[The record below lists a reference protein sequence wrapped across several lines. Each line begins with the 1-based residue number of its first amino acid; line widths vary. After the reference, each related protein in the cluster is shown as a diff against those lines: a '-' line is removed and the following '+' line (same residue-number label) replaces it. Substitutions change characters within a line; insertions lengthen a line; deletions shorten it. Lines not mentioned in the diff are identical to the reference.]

1 MSEKKTKPT
10 QFGQTFSAEAGLGLP
25 FSTIKA
31 QKAGATYIPFSG
43 DSQKYFTQNLY
54 PQELAKLA
62 FNAPTHNAA
71 VKAKQMMIL
80 GEGFNLDLLSPKLR
94 AKFEAMNDDGE
105 TANDILNFISWDY
118 AIFGG
123 FALKVE
129 WNSKGEIY
137 EIYHVPFTD
146 VRVGVPNEKG
156 IPEYYVVSNNWDR
169 TQPNNCEISYVIN
182 KFNPNFFVDGVPV
195 NTDGIPEP
203 TVEQMNNAQ
212 QLIYIWDW
220 KPAASNGMRLY
231 PVPDYIGALDQIM
244 TEYSI
249 GIANKSKI
257 DNGVAGKTLVMYPYL
272 AQSEEEKR
280 EIDNYFR
287 INFQGADKDGAV
299 IHAFNESKDTLPVI
313 TNLPS
318 LDADT
323 YIELEKSTKQ
333 NIITAH
339 RVPAILV
346 EYNYGGGFNNRAE
359 EMTTA
364 YQQFQKTSI
373 KSYQNQIVRTFNSLV
388 YWMGF
393 TNKEN
398 IEIMP
403 FSIDY
408 STTQVQGGTSLTN

>member
-1 MSEKKTKPT
+1 MSEKRTKPT
-10 QFGQTFSAEAGLGLP
+10 VFGQTFSAEAGLGLP

-43 DSQKYFTQNLY
+43 DSKRYFTQNLY

-71 VKAKQMMIL
+71 IKAKQMMIL

-94 AKFEAMNDDGE
+94 AKFEAINEYGE
-105 TANDILNFISWDY
+105 TANDLLNFISWDY

-123 FALKVE
+123 FALKVK
-129 WNSKGEIY
+129 WNNKGMIY
-137 EIYHVPFTD
+137 DISHVPFTD

-169 TQPNNCEISYVIN
+169 TQPNNLEISYVIN
-182 KFNPNFFVDGVPV
+182 KFNPNFFVDGVESDENGV
-195 NTDGIPEP
+195 P
-203 TVEQMNNAQ
+203 TPNEEQLSNAE

-280 EIDNYFR
+280 EIDNYFK

-299 IHAFNESKDTLPVI
+299 IHAFNENKDAMPTI

-359 EMTTA
+359 EMTVA

-373 KSYQNQIVRTFNSLV
+373 KSYQNQIVRAFKSLV
-388 YWMGF
+388 NWMGYG
-393 TNKEN
+393 KEEV
-398 IEIMP
+398 EIMP
-403 FSIDY
+403 FTVD
-408 STTQVQGGTSLTN
+408 STNTEVQGGTSLTN

>member
-62 FNAPTHNAA
+62 YNAPTHNAA
-71 VKAKQMMIL
+71 IKAKQMMIL

-94 AKFEAMNDDGE
+94 AKFEAINEYGE
-105 TANDILNFISWDY
+105 TANDVLNYISWDY

-123 FALKVE
+123 FALKVK
-129 WNSKGEIY
+129 WNNKGLIY
-137 EIYHVPFTD
+137 DVCHVPFTD

-156 IPEYYVVSNNWDR
+156 LPEYYVVSNNWDR

-182 KFNPNFFVDGVPV
+182 KFNPNYFVDGVQVDEEGVPSP
-195 NTDGIPEP
+195 DE
-203 TVEQMNNAQ
+203 EQMSNAE

-249 GIANKSKI
+249 GVANKSKI

-272 AQSEEEKR
+272 AQSEEEKA

-299 IHAFNESKDTLPVI
+299 IHAFNESKDALPTI

-359 EMTTA
+359 EMSVA

-393 TNKEN
+393 EDAQ

-403 FSIDY
+403 FSIET
-408 STTQVQGGTSLTN
+408 SNTEVQGGTSLTN